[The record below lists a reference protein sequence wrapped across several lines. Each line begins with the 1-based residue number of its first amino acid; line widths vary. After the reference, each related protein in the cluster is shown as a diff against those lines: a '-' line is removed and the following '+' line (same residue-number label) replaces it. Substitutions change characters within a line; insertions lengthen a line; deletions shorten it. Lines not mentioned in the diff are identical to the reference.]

1 MFLVGSVLLIF
12 LAFCVVL
19 FSFCLVCLRSV
30 SYVTNVAS
38 VSGLSILY
46 FAPSLFSYVDLC
58 LDEYSTIIDRNNKHG
73 LLCMRKRLFQSLL
86 TYYSMS

>member
-1 MFLVGSVLLIF
+1 MSYVFGEVVLLIF

-38 VSGLSILY
+38 VSELPILY
-46 FAPSLFSYVDLC
+46 FAPSLFSYVYLC
-58 LDEYSTIIDRNNKHG
+58 LDEYSTIIYQIIISQLFLTHTVICKQ
-73 LLCMRKRLFQSLL
+73 RLK
-86 TYYSMS
+86 